1 MDITF
6 QGYEVEN
13 KHKASNNI
21 SYFDIPSI
29 DSGDED
35 LCVMELVPFDIRE
48 VAAQLELRC
57 IGGS

>member
-35 LCVMELVPFDIRE
+35 LCVMELVPFDI
-48 VAAQLELRC
+48 
-57 IGGS
+57 